1 MIPVQRSLYNNS
13 HAANATI
20 HRQHIAPTIS
30 ATGIALSIQNSR
42 ASRSA
47 RVCAWPHAPT
57 SKREC
62 LLFYSPVCSAR
73 TAPTPGGRCNQ
84 SSSAALFQVRS

>member
-1 MIPVQRSLYNNS
+1 VLVAQSLDQVFVS
-13 HAANATI
+13 FLPACD
-20 HRQHIAPTIS
+20 
-30 ATGIALSIQNSR
+30 SR

-47 RVCAWPHAPT
+47 CVCAWPHAPT

-73 TAPTPGGRCNQ
+73 TAPTPDGQCNQ
-84 SSSAALFQVRS
+84 SSLAALFQVRS